1 MKYYIKTFLLCSI
14 TCIAYAD
21 PYIAKGVTPTKLYS
35 IRVDDMTGPERTM
48 IGTLQGIIADIS
60 EEQIY
65 IRPLAGGYDTWIDDL
80 VTNYDVERVDIT
92 DPWFLLDYF
101 KGNLNGYILYQ
112 IGDGS
117 INSAT
122 SLAGIEQ
129 AVVIE
134 QSIESQAIE
143 LGLNLIHDMRGVDES
158 WVYDNYINQLNP
170 DVVIQQREEFEHTFR
185 DYAVLSN
192 AFIFF
197 DGNSDFQNQILA
209 ELDPN
214 SVMMGW
220 GDAWSGEDVFIR
232 AASERG
238 VFTIPADHT
247 HNLALLS
254 GFPSIQQ
261 TQVTSIPVTASVDTH
276 YVSFLFTDGDNLQ
289 WTLGNLQSD
298 TRWFASPYRGNFDM
312 GWGLPPSLVH
322 AAPTVMEWYYD
333 NASISPGQDCFVVGP
348 SGGGYMYPSLYPQ
361 DELSLHLSELVDW
374 MALGDLSVIEIL
386 DFGSFTHID
395 LWDNYTM
402 HDQIDGLIYL
412 EYGDHSEPTGSVVW
426 SNGKPV
432 LSPRIKLWNG
442 LPGSDQNTIINTIN
456 QMPRDPSSSSGY
468 SMVIAGVWE
477 HSLEEIQSIIDGF
490 SPNTRVV
497 TPNTMVSL
505 MRENIPHDISFSYD
519 FTSSD
524 FETPNMHLVGDAFWT
539 SDYDELF
546 MPYPNRLRLT
556 YNADGLIG
564 SAWATE
570 RFDASKSWSTIFRF
584 QISHPSSGGADGIG
598 FHIHEDGI
606 ESNPGH
612 EGWSFS
618 DEYFSLVV
626 DTWNNGGEGTDES
639 LRLIVSDEQIYIN
652 DLLDYDLDPNP
663 GSSSSVFRMELN
675 YVAAN
680 QELSIRFFDEGS
692 SDALYDSVLEVDL
705 DRLNNAWAGFSAVTG
720 TSTQNHDIR
729 TWMLNGASPLISLP
743 GDITGDG
750 LINIQDIIL
759 LINIILGFSNPIT
772 DSDVNG
778 DGVVNI
784 NDIIMLVNIILNQ

>member
-1 MKYYIKTFLLCSI
+1 MKYYTKLFLLYSI
-14 TCIAYAD
+14 ICITYAD
-21 PYIAKGVTPTKLYS
+21 SYIVKGITPTKLYS
-35 IRVDDMTGPERTM
+35 IRVDNMTGPERTM

-65 IRPLAGGYDTWIDDL
+65 IRPLAGGYDTWIDHLTTD
-80 VTNYDVERVDIT
+80 YDVERVDIT

-101 KGNLNGYILYQ
+101 KENLNGYILYQ
-112 IGDGS
+112 VGDGS

-122 SLAGIEQ
+122 SLAGIED
-129 AVVIE
+129 AVLIE
-134 QSIESQAIE
+134 QSIENQAIE
-143 LGLNLIHDMRGVDES
+143 LGLNIIHDMRGVDES
-158 WVYDNYINQLNP
+158 WVYDNYIDQLNS

-192 AFIFF
+192 AFTFF

-209 ELDPN
+209 GLNPN

-247 HNLALLS
+247 HNLAPLS

-261 TQVTSIPVTASVDTH
+261 IQVTPMPITASVDTH

-322 AAPTVMEWYYD
+322 AAPTVMKWYYD
-333 NASISPGQDCFVVGP
+333 NASIGPGQDCFIVGP

-361 DELSLHLSELVDW
+361 DELSLHLSELVEW
-374 MALGDLSVIEIL
+374 MSLGDLSVIEIL

-402 HDQIDGLIYL
+402 HDQVSGLIYL
-412 EYGDHSEPTGSVVW
+412 EYGDHSEPTGTVVW
-426 SNGKPV
+426 SNGKPI

-442 LPGSDQNTIINTIN
+442 LPGSDANTIINTIN
-456 QMPRDPSSSSGY
+456 QMPRDPSSSAGY

-477 HSLEEIQSIIDGF
+477 HSLEEIQGIINGF
-490 SPNTRVV
+490 SPDTRVV
-497 TPNTMVSL
+497 TPNAMVDL
-505 MRENIPHDISFSYD
+505 MTENIPHNVSLAYD
-519 FTSSD
+519 FTSTD
-524 FETPNMHLVGDAFWT
+524 FETADMHLVGDAFWT
-539 SDYDELF
+539 SDYDTLF
-546 MPYPNRLRLT
+546 MPHPNRLRLT
-556 YNADGLIG
+556 YNADGLVG

-570 RFDASKSWSTIFRF
+570 KFNASKSWSTIFRF
-584 QISHPSSGGADGIG
+584 QISHPSSGGGDGIG
-598 FHIHEDGI
+598 FHIHADGI
-606 ESNPGH
+606 EANPGH
-612 EGWSFS
+612 EGWNLS
-618 DEYFSLVV
+618 DEHFSLVI
-626 DTWNNGGEGTDES
+626 DTWNNGEEGTDES
-639 LRLIVSDEQIYIN
+639 LRLIVRDEQIYIN

-675 YVAAN
+675 YIAGN
-680 QELSIRFFDEGS
+680 QELAIRFFDEGS
-692 SDALYDSVLEVDL
+692 ADALYDSVLDVDL
-705 DRLNNAWAGFSAVTG
+705 SRLNNSWAGFSAVTG
-720 TSTQNHDIR
+720 MSTQNHDIR
-729 TWMLNGASPLISLP
+729 TWMLNGANPLSILP
-743 GDITGDG
+743 GDLTGDG

-759 LINIILGFSNPIT
+759 TINLALNNEYNELADLNNDGIINVL
-772 DSDVNG
+772 
-778 DGVVNI
+778 
-784 NDIIMLVNIILNQ
+784 DIVQLVNIILN